1 MKQKTYH
8 KGEGLEMISK
18 IMNLILQSK
27 IQEIKSTYQYF
38 NFNTENTFYSI
49 LKEEMDHRQNRVPSL
64 PLYSNTNPLQFKQ
77 NYSINR
83 RTNINTSPSQYDDII
98 LNTSKRYG
106 MDPALVKAV
115 IKAESSFN
123 PNATSSS
130 GAMGLMQLMP
140 GTAAALGVKKPY
152 DPVENID
159 GGVRY
164 LKQQLDRY
172 NGNVKLALAA
182 YNCGPGRV
190 NSLGVTNLDDPAQ
203 VAKLPRETQTYVK
216 RVVEYANEYGSYI
229 NL

>member
-1 MKQKTYH
+1 
-8 KGEGLEMISK
+8 MISR

-27 IQEIKSTYQYF
+27 LQEIKSTYQYY
-38 NFNTENTFYSI
+38 NFNAENTFHSI
-49 LKEEMDHRQNRVPSL
+49 FRQELDQR
-64 PLYSNTNPLQFKQ
+64 QIQIKQ
-77 NYSINR
+77 NISIGKEI
-83 RTNINTSPSQYDDII
+83 NIKTSPSQYDDMI
-98 LNTSKRYG
+98 LNASRKYG
-106 MDPALVKAV
+106 VDPALIKAV

-123 PNATSSS
+123 PNATSHS

-140 GTAAALGVKKPY
+140 KTAAGLGVTKPY
-152 DPVENID
+152 DPAQNID

-190 NSLGVTNLDDPAQ
+190 NRLGVTNLDDPSQ
-203 VAKLPRETQTYVK
+203 VAKLPSETQNYVR
-216 RVVEYANEYGSYI
+216 RVTQYANEYRSSI

>member
-1 MKQKTYH
+1 MD
-8 KGEGLEMISK
+8 MISR

-27 IQEIKSTYQYF
+27 LQEIKSTYQYY
-38 NFNTENTFYSI
+38 NFNAENTFHSI
-49 LKEEMDHRQNRVPSL
+49 FRQELDQR
-64 PLYSNTNPLQFKQ
+64 QIQIKQ
-77 NYSINR
+77 NISIGKEI
-83 RTNINTSPSQYDDII
+83 NIKTSPSQYDDMI
-98 LNTSKRYG
+98 LNASRKYG
-106 MDPALVKAV
+106 VDPALIKAV

-123 PNATSSS
+123 PNATSHS

-140 GTAAALGVKKPY
+140 KTAAGLGVTKPY
-152 DPVENID
+152 DPAQNID

-190 NSLGVTNLDDPAQ
+190 NRLGVTNLDDPSQ
-203 VAKLPRETQTYVK
+203 VAKLPSETQNYVR
-216 RVVEYANEYGSYI
+216 RVTQYANEYRSSI

>member
-1 MKQKTYH
+1 
-8 KGEGLEMISK
+8 MISK

>member
-1 MKQKTYH
+1 
-8 KGEGLEMISK
+8 MISK

-216 RVVEYANEYGSYI
+216 QVVEYANEYGSYI